1 MKRRMNMKKHIVA
14 FSAALLAG
22 ALTFTLA
29 GCGMF
34 GSDPDANYP
43 YDIATEHGFDGSEA
57 SWLASLDTP
66 STHERKLYEEA
77 CENGY
82 TGSYTDFLR
91 EIGAANQDD
100 TVGVQTALRS
110 VVAID
115 CRFDVANGF
124 YASVSL
130 SMGAGV
136 IYSLDSSGNA
146 YVVTNYH
153 VVFNAGSM
161 GREQIPHIS
170 DDISLYLYGSNYMG
184 DGSIGAQAIS
194 ATYLGGSMDY
204 DVAVL
209 KVTGSAVVT
218 EDSGNTHTNRDVL
231 ARSGA
236 TAIVGANSDAITV
249 GQRVYAIGNADGDG
263 IAVSGGVVSVDAE
276 YITIQTADETRTVS
290 MLEIRTDA
298 AVNHGNS
305 GGGLFD
311 AEGSLIG
318 LVNARSEADGVV
330 AFGYAIPANLALSV
344 AQNIIDNAS
353 DTVKGARRATIG
365 VSVGTYESRSVYDA
379 ATAKYYIEEKVI
391 VAAVTDT
398 RTPGYRAGL
407 RVGDTIVTAAIVQGG
422 TAVRTVD
429 VTRRH
434 KLTNLLFEVR
444 LGDTLRLTVTR
455 EGSAEPLVIDVT
467 FSAGDF
473 VLYS

>member
-1 MKRRMNMKKHIVA
+1 MKKRIAA
-14 FSAALLAG
+14 FTAVMLAG

-29 GCGMF
+29 GCGLF
-34 GSDPDANYP
+34 NADPDAKYA
-43 YDIATEHGFDGSEA
+43 YDVATDRGFDGSEA

-91 EIGAANQDD
+91 EIGAAGKDD

-115 CRFDVANGF
+115 CRFDVTSNF
-124 YASVSL
+124 LSSVSL

-136 IYSLDSSGNA
+136 IYSLDGSGNA

-153 VVFNAGSM
+153 VIYNGSSM
-161 GREQIPHIS
+161 GKEKVAHIS
-170 DDISLYLYGSNYMG
+170 DNISLYLYGSGYTG
-184 DGSIGAQAIS
+184 GGRISSQAIS

-209 KVTGSAVVT
+209 KVAGSTVVT
-218 EDSGNTHTNRDVL
+218 DDDGNTHTNRDVL
-231 ARSGA
+231 LKSGA
-236 TAIVGANSDAITV
+236 AALVGANSDAITV
-249 GQRVYAIGNADGDG
+249 GQRVYAIGNADGEG

-276 YITIQTADETRTVS
+276 YITIGTADEKRTVS

-305 GGGLFD
+305 GGGLFNAD
-311 AEGSLIG
+311 GELVG
-318 LVNARSEADGVV
+318 LVNARSEEDGVV

-353 DTVKGARRATIG
+353 DAVKGSRRAT
-365 VSVGTYESRSVYDA
+365 VGITLSAYESKSVYDET
-379 ATAKYYIEEKVI
+379 TAKYYIEEKVVI
-391 VAAVTDT
+391 AAISDT
-398 RTPGYRAGL
+398 RLPGYRAGL
-407 RVGDTIVTAAIVQGG
+407 RVGDTVVTAAIMRNG

-455 EGSAEPLVIDVT
+455 EGSEEPLEFDVT

>member
-1 MKRRMNMKKHIVA
+1 MKKRFA
-14 FSAALLAG
+14 TFSAVLLAG

-34 GSDPDANYP
+34 GRDPDANYP
-43 YDIATEHGFDGSEA
+43 YDIATERGYDGSEA

-82 TGSYTDFLR
+82 TGTYAEFLR
-91 EIGAANQDD
+91 DIGAANQDD

-115 CRFDVANGF
+115 CRFDTYSNG
-124 YASVSL
+124 YAAVSL

-136 IYSLDSSGNA
+136 IFELNSSSGDA
-146 YVVTNYH
+146 YIVTNYH
-153 VVFNAGSM
+153 VVYNGDST
-161 GREQIPHIS
+161 GRETTQHIS
-170 DDISLYLYGSNYMG
+170 DKISLYLYGSNYTG
-184 DGSIGAQAIS
+184 DGRISSRAIS

-209 KVTGSAVVT
+209 KVAGSGVVT
-218 EDSGNTHTNRDVL
+218 DDDGKTHTNRDVL
-231 ARSGA
+231 LSGGA
-236 TAIVGANSDAITV
+236 AALVGENSDAITV
-249 GQRVYAIGNADGDG
+249 GQRVYAIGNADGEG

-276 YITIQTADETRTVS
+276 YINIQTADEKRTVS

-305 GGGLFD
+305 GGGLFN
-311 AEGSLIG
+311 AEGKLIG

-330 AFGYAIPANLALSV
+330 AFGYAIPSNLALSI
-344 AQNIIDNAS
+344 AQNVIDNAS
-353 DTVKGARRATIG
+353 DSVKGSRRATIG
-365 VSVGTYESRSVYDA
+365 ITVSVYESKSVYDET
-379 ATAKYYIEEKVI
+379 TAKSYIEEKVI
-391 VAAVTDT
+391 IASVSDT
-398 RTPGYRAGL
+398 RSPGYQAGL
-407 RVGDTIVTAAIVQGG
+407 RAGDTLIKAAIVRDGNV
-422 TAVRTVD
+422 TRTVD

-434 KLTNLLFEVR
+434 KLTNLLFELR

-455 EGSAEPLVIDVT
+455 SGSAEPLEFDVA
-467 FSAGDF
+467 FSASDF

>member
-1 MKRRMNMKKHIVA
+1 MKKRI
-14 FSAALLAG
+14 AALTAVFLAG

-29 GCGMF
+29 GCGIF
-34 GSDPDANYP
+34 GSNPDAKYP
-43 YDIATEHGFDGSEA
+43 YDVATERGYDGSEA

-77 CENGY
+77 RENGY

-91 EIGAANQDD
+91 EIGMADKDD

-115 CRFDVANGF
+115 CRFDVITNF
-124 YASVSL
+124 HTSVSL

-136 IYSLDSSGNA
+136 IYSLDNSGNA

-153 VVFNAGSM
+153 VVYNGTST
-161 GREQIPHIS
+161 GRETNPHIS
-170 DDISLYLYGSNYMG
+170 DKISLYLYGSNYTG
-184 DGSIGAQAIS
+184 DGRISSQAIS

-209 KVTGSAVVT
+209 QVVGSGVVT
-218 EDSGNTHTNRDVL
+218 EDGGNTHTNRDVL
-231 ARSGA
+231 VGSGA
-236 TAIVGANSDAITV
+236 MALVGADSDSITV
-249 GQRVYAIGNADGDG
+249 GQKVYAVGNADGEG

-276 YITIQTADETRTVS
+276 YITISTADEQRAVS

-305 GGGLFD
+305 GGGLFN
-311 AEGSLIG
+311 AEGELIG
-318 LVNARSEADGVV
+318 LVNARSEQDGVV
-330 AFGYAIPANLALSV
+330 AFGYAIPANLALSI
-344 AQNIIDNAS
+344 AQNVIDNS
-353 DTVKGARRATIG
+353 SEGGKGSRRATIG
-365 VSVGTYESRSVYDA
+365 VSLSVYESKSVYDEKS
-379 ATAKYYIEEKVI
+379 AKYYIEEKVI
-391 VAAVTDT
+391 IASIGDT
-398 RTPGYRAGL
+398 RGPGYKAGL
-407 RVGDTIVTAAIVQGG
+407 RAGDTVVSAAIVRDGKV
-422 TAVRTVD
+422 VRTVN

-434 KLTNLLFEVR
+434 KLTNLLFELR
-444 LGDTLRLTVTR
+444 LGDTLHLTVTR
-455 EGSAEPLVIDVT
+455 SGNAEPLEMDVE

>member
-1 MKRRMNMKKHIVA
+1 MKKSIVA

-22 ALTFTLA
+22 ALTFTLSGCA
-29 GCGMF
+29 GF
-34 GSDPDANYP
+34 GSAPDAKFP
-43 YDIATEHGFDGSEA
+43 FDVATERGFDGSEA

-91 EIGAANQDD
+91 EIGAAGQDD

-115 CRFDVANGF
+115 CRFEVASGF
-124 YASVSL
+124 FAPSMSL

-136 IYSLDSSGNA
+136 IYSLDNSGNG
-146 YVVTNYH
+146 YIVTNYH
-153 VVFNAGSM
+153 VVYNAGST
-161 GREQIPHIS
+161 GREQVAHIS
-170 DDISLYLYGSNYMG
+170 DEISLYLYGSNYTG
-184 DGSIGAQAIS
+184 DGRISSQAIS

-209 KVTGSAVVT
+209 QVTGSTVVT
-218 EDSGNTHTNRDVL
+218 EDGGNTHTNRDVL
-231 ARSGA
+231 VQSGA
-236 TAIVGANSDAITV
+236 TAIVGANSDALTV
-249 GQRVYAIGNADGDG
+249 GQRAYAIGNADGDG
-263 IAVSGGVVSVDAE
+263 IAVSGGVISVDAE
-276 YITIQTADETRTVS
+276 YITISTADETRTVS

-311 AEGSLIG
+311 AEGKMIG

-330 AFGYAIPANLALSV
+330 GFGYAIPANLALSV

-353 DTVKGARRATIG
+353 DTVKGARRATLGI
-365 VSVGTYESRSVYDA
+365 SVASYDSKSVYDA
-379 ATAKYYIEEKVI
+379 ATAKYYIEEKVVI
-391 VAAVTDT
+391 AEITDT

-407 RVGDTIVTAAIVQGG
+407 RKGDTIVTAAIMRDGE
-422 TAVRTVD
+422 TVRTVD

-455 EGSAEPLVIDVT
+455 EGSEEPLEIDVT
-467 FSAGDF
+467 FSAGEF
-473 VLYS
+473 VLYN